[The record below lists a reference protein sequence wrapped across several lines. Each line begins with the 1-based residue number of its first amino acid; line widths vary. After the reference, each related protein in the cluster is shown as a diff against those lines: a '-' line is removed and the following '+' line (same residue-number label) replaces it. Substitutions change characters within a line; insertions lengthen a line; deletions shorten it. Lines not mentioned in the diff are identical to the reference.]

1 MDKQT
6 IDYLKSTSPDVITKD
21 QFYRICH
28 ISKKTASY
36 LLDSGLVPCT
46 NSGKKTRKYK
56 IRIDDVIAFLDAREK
71 NPVAFKAPDKFYSGG
86 AYNPYVIN
94 IERLSKNK
102 EILRTFL
109 KNEIADY
116 DDVISPAKVSEITGY
131 SIKTVSLWCE
141 KGKLKYFNIFN
152 RVKIPKEYFLDFMI
166 SDEALLIA
174 KKSRKHIYL
183 MHDAIR
189 YINEMCYIRQE
200 L

>member
-1 MDKQT
+1 MDKQ
-6 IDYLKSTSPDVITKD
+6 IIEYLRTTHPEEITKD

-36 LLDSGLVPCT
+36 LLDCGLVPCT
-46 NSGKKTRKYK
+46 NSGKKTRNYK
-56 IRIDDVIAFLDAREK
+56 IRVDDVIAFLDAREK
-71 NPVAFKAPDKFYSGG
+71 NPAAFKAPDKFYSGG

-109 KNEIADY
+109 ENQISDY
-116 DDVISPAKVSEITGY
+116 DDVISPAEVSEITGY
-131 SIKTVSLWCE
+131 STKTVSLWCE

-166 SDEALLIA
+166 NDEALLIT
-174 KKSRKHIYL
+174 KKSKKHIDL
-183 MHDAIR
+183 MHKAIR
-189 YINEMCYIRQE
+189 HINEMCYITKE
-200 L
+200 S